1 MTLAI
6 VGVTVVIASGVVA
19 FIRIGPLVG
28 VGIFLLVVAF
38 VPIWIDVPAVVF
50 RPSAA
55 SATAGV
61 VALVLLL
68 HAPGFRWTFPD
79 LLASF
84 VLISTVGPFLFGL
97 VPFNAV
103 LSVLVIWCTAFVLG
117 RFILL
122 VVDPEL
128 LYALVGVI
136 FGIVGLLAVVEF
148 MTGWHGLSSWGPA
161 NGARAT
167 WGTIQD
173 RAGLSRAEGA
183 FGHSIAL
190 GSTLAMTAVLT
201 LQARL
206 PKLVRLG
213 LIAIMVAGIGVTL
226 SRGALLC
233 LGAGIALAL
242 LFVPERR
249 VRELRVP
256 IVAVTVLGT
265 IAYTPVV
272 LGVFSK
278 AGTEASSSAE
288 YRGDL
293 LSLLRVIE
301 VVGRSAAIQVTPVGN
316 TYIGGFRSIDNQMLI
331 FGLNFGWLMM
341 VVVTVLLC
349 VACVALVSGRGTIP
363 TAAIV
368 AQAPALVTVA
378 LITQYA
384 VFFWFVLG
392 LAVGAEQ
399 LRTQRRT
406 GLTERGRGSRSPAD
420 TVT

>member
-1 MTLAI
+1 M
-6 VGVTVVIASGVVA
+6 
-19 FIRIGPLVG
+19 GP
-28 VGIFLLVVAF
+28 
-38 VPIWIDVPAVVF
+38 W
-50 RPSAA
+50 
-55 SATAGV
+55 
-61 VALVLLL
+61 
-68 HAPGFRWTFPD
+68 
-79 LLASF
+79 
-84 VLISTVGPFLFGL
+84 LFGL
-97 VPFNAV
+97 VPFSAV
-103 LSVLVIWCTAFVLG
+103 LSVLVIWCSAFVLG
-117 RFILL
+117 RFALL
-122 VVDPEL
+122 VAEPEL
-128 LYALVGVI
+128 LYALVAVI

-148 MTGWHGLSSWGPA
+148 VTGWHGLSSWGPA

-213 LIAIMVAGIGVTL
+213 LIALMVAGIGVTL
-226 SRGALLC
+226 SRGALVC
-233 LGAGIALAL
+233 LGVGLALAL

-256 IVAVTVLGT
+256 IVAMTVLGA
-265 IAYTPVV
+265 IAYAPVV
-272 LGVFSK
+272 LGVFSE

-293 LSLLRVIE
+293 ISLLRVIE
-301 VVGRSAAIQVTPVGN
+301 VVGRSAAIQVTPEGN
-316 TYIGGFRSIDNQMLI
+316 TYIGGFESIDNQMLI

-341 VVVTVLLC
+341 IVVTVLLC
-349 VACVALVSGRGTIP
+349 VAGVALVSGRGTTP

-406 GLTERGRGSRSPAD
+406 LLTEGGRGSRSTAD

>member
-1 MTLAI
+1 MTLALL
-6 VGVTVVIASGVVA
+6 GVMGVIASGVVA
-19 FIRIGPLVG
+19 FIRMRPLVG
-28 VGIFLLVVAF
+28 VGVFLLVVAF
-38 VPIWIDVPAVVF
+38 VPIWIDVPAVLLQ
-50 RPSAA
+50 PSAA

-61 VALVLLL
+61 VALALLL
-68 HAPGFRWTFPD
+68 RSPGFRWTLPD
-79 LLASF
+79 LFASF
-84 VLISTVGPFLFGL
+84 LLISTLGPFVFGL
-97 VPFNAV
+97 VPFSAV
-103 LSVLVIWCTAFVLG
+103 LSVLVIWCGAFVLG
-117 RFILL
+117 RFTLL
-122 VVDPEL
+122 VVEPEL
-128 LYALVGVI
+128 LYALIAVI

-148 MTGWHGLSSWGPA
+148 ITGWHGLSSWGPA

-167 WGTIQD
+167 WGSIQD

-213 LIAIMVAGIGVTL
+213 LIALMVAGIGVTL

-233 LGAGIALAL
+233 LGIGIALAL

-256 IVAVTVLGT
+256 IVAMTVLGA
-265 IAYTPVV
+265 IVYAPVV
-272 LGVFSK
+272 LGVFSQ
-278 AGTEASSSAE
+278 AGTEASGSAA

-293 LSLLRVIE
+293 ISLLRVIE
-301 VVGRSAAIQVTPVGN
+301 VVGRSAAIQVTPEGN
-316 TYIGGFRSIDNQMLI
+316 TYIGGFKSIDNQMLI
-331 FGLNFGWLMM
+331 FGLNFGWLILI
-341 VVVTVLLC
+341 VVTVLLC
-349 VACVALVSGRGTIP
+349 VAGVALVSGRGSTP
-363 TAAIV
+363 TAAIA
-368 AQAPALVTVA
+368 AQTPALVTVA
-378 LITQYA
+378 LVTQYA
-384 VFFWFVLG
+384 VFFWFVFG

-406 GLTERGRGSRSPAD
+406 RLTEVGRASRSTAD